1 MKINGSSYD
10 TLRPAAPKPT
20 TGVQSTQSTSVDAP
34 KAQSTTGKGT
44 TGTSAGRSDSVQFSE
59 AGRALATGGA
69 SASNSLS
76 AERVAE
82 LRKRVL
88 EGAYNSTHVVDQVA
102 KRILERGDV

>member
-1 MKINGSSYD
+1 MKINRTAVESH
-10 TLRPAAPKPT
+10 RPTAQTPVG
-20 TGVQSTQSTSVDAP
+20 GVKGTPADAP
-34 KAQSTTGKGT
+34 KSQP
-44 TGTSAGRSDSVQFSE
+44 TGTGGARSDSVQISD
-59 AGRALATGGA
+59 AGRALSTGGPSGSGA
-69 SASNSLS
+69 LS